1 VEFDNSFSVAAP
13 IEEVWE
19 AVLDLERVAPCL
31 PGAQVLEQTADNAY
45 KVSIKVKL
53 GPVSMTYK
61 GDVEVVARDDAAH
74 QATIKA
80 RAREVRGQGMAN
92 ATVEMRLS
100 EEDGGTHGTIHSDV
114 AISGKAAA
122 MGQRVIADVSAKLIE
137 TFAENL
143 AAMLPGP
150 PAAEVAPEAA
160 APTPT
165 AADSRA
171 PAAATPPASAEG
183 LPILSLVGS
192 AIVGRM
198 RDPRVAIPALAAL
211 AALVVV
217 LRRRAG

>member
-1 VEFDNSFSVAAP
+1 MEFDNGFSVDAP

-19 AVLDLERVAPCL
+19 AVLDLERVAPCV
-31 PGAQVLEQTADNAY
+31 PGAQVLERTAEDAY

-53 GPVSMTYK
+53 GPVSMTYR
-61 GDVEVVARDDAAH
+61 GDVEVVARDDATH

-80 RAREVRGQGMAN
+80 RAREVRGQGMATG
-92 ATVEMRLS
+92 TVEMRLS
-100 EEDGGTHGTIHSDV
+100 DEDGGTHGTIHSDV

-122 MGQRVIADVSAKLIE
+122 MGQRVVADVSAKLIE

-143 AAMLPGP
+143 AAMLAGP
-150 PAAEVAPEAA
+150 PAPEVVPEPA

-165 AADSRA
+165 A
-171 PAAATPPASAEG
+171 PPPSEEG

-192 AIVGRM
+192 AVAGRM

-211 AALVVV
+211 AALLLL